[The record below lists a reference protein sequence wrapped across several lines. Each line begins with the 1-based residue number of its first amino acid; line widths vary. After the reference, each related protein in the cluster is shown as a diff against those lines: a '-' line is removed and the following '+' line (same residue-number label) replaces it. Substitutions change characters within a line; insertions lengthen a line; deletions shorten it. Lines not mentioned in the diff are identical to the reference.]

1 MKPSDFGIVF
11 KMGRYE
17 YELAAAH
24 KYRPEKYVVGRRIG
38 NGSDHKEVRIL
49 REKMSEILYEQEY
62 EDKDALAL
70 EKERDEEA
78 AFYRN
83 KPRIQYWLT
92 GRGIDIAYR
101 EVFSLDDHDYII
113 IGIQPNARTYPIV
126 VRCVDEDGPL
136 SGKVIRLPID
146 ETLSAIA
153 EDRKQH

>member
-1 MKPSDFGIVF
+1 
-11 KMGRYE
+11 
-17 YELAAAH
+17 
-24 KYRPEKYVVGRRIG
+24 
-38 NGSDHKEVRIL
+38 
-49 REKMSEILYEQEY
+49 MSAFSQEY